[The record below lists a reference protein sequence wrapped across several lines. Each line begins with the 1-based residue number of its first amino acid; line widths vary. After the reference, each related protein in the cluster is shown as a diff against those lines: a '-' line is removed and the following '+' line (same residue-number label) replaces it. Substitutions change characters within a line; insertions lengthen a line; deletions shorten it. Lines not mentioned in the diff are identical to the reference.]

1 MKRNVSSS
9 SGGISPL
16 RIWLHSAIRRYLHL
30 LLLLERDFG
39 TFFCL
44 PITANKVSFTS
55 RANFIALKSIAVVD
69 RALILMRHQG
79 SEWPRQFL
87 GSRIMMLINIHNAP
101 KSINAV
107 FIGHSRD
114 ESKDDLLSSSVE
126 NERERPWSRLLGL
139 GDELMITIQDHFKV
153 GSKCIPVGLIY
164 RKPLLPIPFFA
175 CCDFSSLS
183 LFSPVWHKR
192 ARK

>member
-1 MKRNVSSS
+1 
-9 SGGISPL
+9 
-16 RIWLHSAIRRYLHL
+16 
-30 LLLLERDFG
+30 
-39 TFFCL
+39 
-44 PITANKVSFTS
+44 
-55 RANFIALKSIAVVD
+55 
-69 RALILMRHQG
+69 MRHQG

-183 LFSPVWHKR
+183 FPLFGTSERENNEKTTL
-192 ARK
+192 